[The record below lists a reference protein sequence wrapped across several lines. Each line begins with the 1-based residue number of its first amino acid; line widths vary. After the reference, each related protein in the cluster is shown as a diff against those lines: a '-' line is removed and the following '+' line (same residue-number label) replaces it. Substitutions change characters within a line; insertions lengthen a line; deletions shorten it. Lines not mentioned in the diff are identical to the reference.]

1 MKLLAKLS
9 AAACVVLAVV
19 ASAPASAHGYWGGPR
34 FGIGVVVPFPGYY
47 PGYYSP
53 WYDYPPGYAY
63 EPPVVYV
70 QPTPAAAPA
79 PLASAP
85 AAQQGFWYYCAD
97 SKMYYPYAKDCPSP
111 WQQVSPQP
119 PAPRP
124 Q

>member
-1 MKLLAKLS
+1 MKLLAKLG
-9 AAACVVLAVV
+9 AAAIVPAIVLLAVA
-19 ASAPASAHGYWGGPR
+19 ASAPASAHGFGGGPR

-79 PLASAP
+79 AAP
-85 AAQQGFWYYCAD
+85 AAQSFWYYCAD

-119 PAPRP
+119 QAPRP